1 VNALFKTA
9 ISFYLYLSFQIK
21 FLTTLHNSQGLHPL
35 RAHLPSKIILK
46 NKNAFVKYERDK
58 GIINLTNPVQVLAL
72 QGGEIALD
80 YALFYSAKP
89 ANQFRLSPTFYGSN
103 PYPCSNLTYRGY

>member
-1 VNALFKTA
+1 M
-9 ISFYLYLSFQIK
+9 
-21 FLTTLHNSQGLHPL
+21 HNSQGLHPL
-35 RAHLPSKIILK
+35 RNHLLLQKLNT
-46 NKNAFVKYERDK
+46 NKKTFAKFERDK

-80 YALFYSAKP
+80 DALFYSAKP